1 MRFSSSC
8 KYPAAKIKVGK
19 YGHESIL
26 RSRNGRSEMV
36 RKLTIVFFDA
46 GGGHRSAAE
55 ALKSVLESQR
65 DPWQVHLLNLQD
77 ELDRLDLLRRTTGIR
92 IQDAYNLILR
102 KGWTRLTPQLLPV
115 LQSVV
120 RLYHRPTVE
129 MLTQYWKEHPTDLV
143 LSVIP

>member
-1 MRFSSSC
+1 MQP
-8 KYPAAKIKVGK
+8 YAAMAATEGETRM
-19 YGHESIL
+19 G
-26 RSRNGRSEMV
+26 

-55 ALKSVLESQR
+55 ALKSVLESQSS
-65 DPWQVHLLNLQD
+65 PWQVQLLNLQD

-115 LQSVV
+115 L
-120 RLYHRPTVE
+120 RP
-129 MLTQYWKEHPTDLV
+129 LV
-143 LSVIP
+143 SPSHGRHASQILEAATG